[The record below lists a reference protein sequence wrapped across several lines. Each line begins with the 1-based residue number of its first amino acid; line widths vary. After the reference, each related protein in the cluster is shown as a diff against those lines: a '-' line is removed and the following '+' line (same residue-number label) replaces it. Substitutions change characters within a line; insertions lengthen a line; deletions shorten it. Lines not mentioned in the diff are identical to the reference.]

1 MSTWTSWAGLSS
13 CSPAQER
20 LPVDVDDVVA
30 AVTDAAARG
39 AHVKM
44 PGSGHSFSDIA
55 LTDGT
60 LLRPTALTGV
70 VGVDRGAMTVTALAG
85 TTLRELNATL
95 VRLGLSLH
103 NMGDVEDQTVAGA
116 ISTGTHGTGGVK
128 ASLSAQ
134 VVGLEL
140 VTGTGEVL
148 RADRT
153 QHTDVLEVARLGLGA
168 MGVLTSVTLE
178 VEPLFRL
185 EAHERPIRWDEA
197 VAGFDDLATQHHHAE
212 MYWFPHTDRLLL
224 KANDR
229 TTDDPEPLSRL
240 REWWDDE
247 LLSNRVFDLVNRV
260 GNARPSLVPRLNAV
274 SARALGERRYRDVP
288 HRVFTTRRTVRFREM
303 EYAVPRAAGLSALA
317 EVRALVER
325 SGWRIGFPLE
335 YRVAPADDVPLSP
348 AHDRDVAWIAVHVNA
363 AADHTDYFAGVEAVL
378 RAHDGR
384 PHWGKLH
391 TREAADLAPAYPRW
405 KDALAVRD
413 RLDPER
419 VFGNAYLERVL
430 GD

>member
-1 MSTWTSWAGLSS
+1 M
-13 CSPAQER
+13 R

-44 PGSGHSFSDIA
+44 PGSGHSFTDVA

-153 QHTDVLEVARLGLGA
+153 RHTDVLEVARLGLGA

-178 VEPLFRL
+178 VEPLFGL

-197 VAGFDDLATQHHHAE
+197 MAGFDDVAAQHHHAE

-240 REWWDDE
+240 REWWDDD

-260 GNARPSLVPRLNAV
+260 GNARPALVPRLNALA
-274 SARALGERRYRDVP
+274 ARALGERRYRDVA

-303 EYAVPRAAGLSALA
+303 EYAVPRAAGLGALA

-363 AADHTDYFAGVEAVL
+363 ATDHTDYFAGVEAVL